1 MLEILTAS
9 EKNSMCN
16 MENIDFIQK
25 RWTQYCAED
34 KNLKQNE

>member
-9 EKNSMCN
+9 VKNSMCN

-25 RWTQYCAED
+25 KMNPVLRRR
-34 KNLKQNE
+34 